1 MHDTGMRGD
10 EAAEVKLN
18 DLHDARNGR
27 GGSILIIRRSKTDQL
42 HEGFALYLTK
52 VTTDAIK
59 DMQQIRQDLEIP
71 DDGHPN
77 ISLKQGIHLP
87 SNQGRL

>member
-1 MHDTGMRGD
+1 MRSAEDIALLRTMHDTGMRGG

-27 GGSILIIRRSKTDQL
+27 GGSTLIIRRSKTDQL
-42 HEGFALYLTK
+42 HEGTALYLTK

-59 DMQQIRQDLEIP
+59 DMQHIRQELEIP
-71 DDGHPN
+71 DDDPR
-77 ISLKQGIHLP
+77 IFA
-87 SNQGRL
+87 